1 MPSYFPENNEPKP
14 MDSPDRSLQ
23 KINSLLSGG
32 ISASIPGQV
41 SVSGDVSVSNGDSGG
56 QYIGTTDSV
65 SGTFSAIQIVSDA
78 KFHTLTGNLAGAA
91 NTTSGSAPTFPL
103 GVVLYGAFTAIKLHS
118 GAVVAYN
125 A

>member
-14 MDSPDRSLQ
+14 TDSQDRSLQ
-23 KINSLLSGG
+23 KINSLLAGG
-32 ISASIPGQV
+32 ASISGEV
-41 SVSGDVSVSNGDSGG
+41 SISNGESGG
-56 QYIGTTDSV
+56 QYIGGTDTV
-65 SGTFSAIQIVSDA
+65 SGTFSAIQIVADA
-78 KFHTLTGNLAGAA
+78 KFHTLTGNLSGAA

-118 GAVVAYN
+118 GAVVAYV

>member
-1 MPSYFPENNEPKP
+1 MPSYFPENNDPKP

-23 KINSLLSGG
+23 KISSLLSGG
-32 ISASIPGQV
+32 V
-41 SVSGDVSVSNGDSGG
+41 SVSGDITGSVSVIDGKSGG
-56 QYIGTTDSV
+56 QYIGNTDV
-65 SGTFSAIQIVSDA
+65 YAGDISAIQIVSDA

-103 GVVLYGAFTAIKLHS
+103 GLVLYGAFTEIKLHS
-118 GAVVAYN
+118 GAVVAYV